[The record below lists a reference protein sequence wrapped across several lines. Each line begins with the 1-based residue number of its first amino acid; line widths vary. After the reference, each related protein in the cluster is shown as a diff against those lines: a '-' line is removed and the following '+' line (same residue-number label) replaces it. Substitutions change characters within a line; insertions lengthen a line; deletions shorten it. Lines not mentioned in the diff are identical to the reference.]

1 MLDNLYSIFSNDLTT
16 KYTDFYL
23 RSGPIS
29 ILKPLHLLSGLCHL
43 FRELWIIHICLKGPP
58 YFSVVLYFMLVDQLT
73 SNLGIPHII
82 IPLNSIIRT
91 IGLFNSP
98 NIFSPFLGMK

>member
-1 MLDNLYSIFSNDLTT
+1 
-16 KYTDFYL
+16 
-23 RSGPIS
+23 
-29 ILKPLHLLSGLCHL
+29 
-43 FRELWIIHICLKGPP
+43 
-58 YFSVVLYFMLVDQLT
+58 MLVDQLT

-98 NIFSPFLGMK
+98 NIFSPLLGMK